1 MAWPTRWTWVWVDS
15 GSWWWTRRPGRA
27 AIHGVAKSRTQLSDW
42 TKKMTHMVSVWSTDV
57 YQLKKMLDQMVSR
70 HVCLELGVTFTP
82 ASSCPD
88 FCYSLSLNHEGYYWS
103 DFNDLKESKGVGS
116 LSAASCSVESVW
128 ADPSLRMLVQNE
140 TDVLGIS
147 EFRLMLSRML

>member
-1 MAWPTRWTWVWVDS
+1 MTWKDPDAGRDWGQEEKGMTEMRWLDGIAHSMDMSLGRLWELVMDKEAW
-15 GSWWWTRRPGRA
+15 RA

-42 TKKMTHMVSVWSTDV
+42 TKKMTHMVSMWSTDV

-88 FCYSLSLNHEGYYWS
+88 FCYSLSLNHEGCYWS
-103 DFNDLKESKGVGS
+103 DFNDLKERCGGRLLISYCIIS
-116 LSAASCSVESVW
+116 L
-128 ADPSLRMLVQNE
+128 
-140 TDVLGIS
+140 IS
-147 EFRLMLSRML
+147 DWKS